1 MSKQSQAYQAA
12 YGSLNDEQRRAVDK
26 IDGPVLVI
34 AGPGTGK
41 TQLLTTRIGRILE
54 LSDSAAENILCLTF
68 SESAARTMQERLA
81 AMIGPA
87 AYDVTISTY
96 HGFGSELIRR
106 YPDLFSLSEDARPA
120 DDLMLDRTVRE
131 VLNSLDYSNPLKSDF
146 YVHDLK
152 ELISGYK
159 RALITPELLESICKQ
174 NLVFIIAASKL
185 VNQYLKAGERITKG
199 QLAAY
204 ESLLQDSTSLPGD
217 APESITPLRTLW
229 LEDLGKSLDVVHAS
243 GKMTALSKWKTAWLE
258 NDGDGS
264 FVVKS
269 PRVNNRQISAADIFN
284 SYNKLLEQ
292 YNLFDYDDMIM
303 MAIKGLE
310 RNKDIKLTLQER
322 YQFILLDEFQD
333 TNEAQLRLVELLADN
348 PINEGRPNVLAVGDD
363 DQAIYSFQGAHYSH
377 MRRFF
382 DSYRDVELV
391 SLKTNYRSTP
401 GIVAFSSAVRSQ
413 ISEGLDLA
421 PKLLES
427 HTDTSKE
434 QLMRIELNLDSEHL
448 AWTAK
453 HIHKLIDEG
462 HKAEDIAV
470 LAPKHRLLRELI
482 PYLHVENIPVSY
494 DQKDNILEND
504 QIVELIT
511 QARLVLAL
519 SLQDNMLADSLW
531 PVVLSYRHWQLPTS
545 LLWKLSW
552 QARDERRS
560 WTELVLE
567 STELRNI
574 GLFFIKLSQIT
585 EYTSFELILNYLVG
599 SLPLEIND
607 PKLKQYSSP
616 FFVKNFESLNKQS
629 EFVSAN
635 EWRLLGHL
643 SILRTRAKASSEEGL
658 NLQGLVRFVDAYDQA
673 DLRIIDTSPFQESD
687 DAVKL
692 MTAFASKGQEYKT
705 VIIIDLVDEIWGGK
719 SRSQSSKIA
728 LPQNLK
734 QVKLDINVDDEK
746 LRLLFVA
753 ISRARERL
761 VLVGYKSDLVG
772 KEASHLRYL
781 NEHEEDGKL
790 ISPLLPEQTKEIISH
805 HTPEVSVED
814 LRPVWF
820 SDHLDRSSPDRR
832 ALLEDRLKLFKLSA
846 TKLNAFSDIPRGGP
860 TQFYLDSIL
869 QFPSAP
875 SLSSQFGSAI
885 HGTLDWQFKQT
896 AKLGTTPKLEDILA
910 EFETRLRKRRLETH
924 DLEQLLKRGK
934 ECLGEYLT
942 QTEIING
949 KNDLSEE
956 SFETNLNGARLVG
969 EIDRLIVNDNDK
981 SLHIIDFKTG
991 QSYDR
996 WTGDIKPFHHARQLY
1011 FYKLL
1016 IETDQ
1021 RFKNYHVDG
1030 ATIQFVEPDKDDGKI
1045 KSITLHFN
1053 EAESIKLN
1061 EYIALVWEKI
1071 MTLDFPDCSAYPDTL
1086 KGIKQFEASLVKN

>member
-1 MSKQSQAYQAA
+1 MSKQSQAYRAA
-12 YGSLNDEQRRAVDK
+12 YGSLNNEQRRAVDK
-26 IDGPVLVI
+26 IDGPVLVV

-54 LSDSAAENILCLTF
+54 LSDSAPENILCLTF

-81 AMIGPA
+81 TMIGSS
-87 AYDVTISTY
+87 AYDITISTY

-106 YPDLFSLSEDARPA
+106 YPDLFNLNEEARPA
-120 DDLMLDRTVRE
+120 DDLMLDRIVRE
-131 VLNSLDYSNPLKSDF
+131 VIDDLDYSNPLKSDF
-146 YVHDLK
+146 FVRDLK

-159 RALITPELLESICKQ
+159 RALITPEQLESVCKQ
-174 NLVFIIAASKL
+174 NLIFIVAASKL

-199 QLAAY
+199 QLLAY
-204 ESLLQDSTSLPGD
+204 ESLLQDSANLPD
-217 APESITPLRTLW
+217 TAPELITPLKTLW
-229 LEDLGKSLDVVHAS
+229 LEALGQSLDEVHAS
-243 GKMTALSKWKTAWLE
+243 GKMSALSKWKTTWLE
-258 NDGDGS
+258 NDGEGN

-269 PRVNNRQISAADIFN
+269 PRLNNRQIAAAGIFN

-292 YNLFDYDDMIM
+292 YDLFDYDDMIM

-310 RNKDIKLTLQER
+310 SNSDIKLTLQER

-382 DSYRDVELV
+382 ESYQDVELIN
-391 SLKTNYRSTP
+391 LKTNYRSTP
-401 GIVAFSSAVRSQ
+401 GIVELSSAIRSQ

-427 HTDTSKE
+427 STDSKKE
-434 QLMRIELNLDSEHL
+434 QLMRVELSLDSEHL

-453 HIHKLIDEG
+453 HIRKLIDEG

-482 PYLHVENIPVSY
+482 PYLHVEHIPVSY
-494 DQKDNILEND
+494 DQKDNILENE

-511 QARLVLAL
+511 QSRLVLAL
-519 SLQDNMLADSLW
+519 AVQDNSIADSLW

-545 LLWKLSW
+545 TLWKLSW

-560 WTELVLE
+560 WTEIVLE
-567 STELRNI
+567 TSELKNI
-574 GLFFIKLSQIT
+574 GLFFIKLSQIC
-585 EYTSFELILNYLVG
+585 EYTSFELMLNYLVG

-607 PKLKQYSSP
+607 QRLKQYTSP
-616 FFVKNFESLNKQS
+616 FFAKNFESLTKQS
-629 EFVSAN
+629 ESVSAS
-635 EWRLLGHL
+635 EWRLLGQL

-658 NLQGLVRFVDAYDQA
+658 NLHGLVSFIDSYNEA
-673 DLRIIDTSPFQESD
+673 DLRIIDTSPFQENT

-719 SRSQSSKIA
+719 SRSQSSKIS
-728 LPQNLK
+728 LPQNL
-734 QVKLDINVDDEK
+734 QHVRLDVNADDEK

-761 VLVGYKSDLVG
+761 LMVSYKSDLAG
-772 KEASHLRYL
+772 KQASHLRYL
-781 NEHEEDGKL
+781 NEHEEEDRL
-790 ISPLLPEQTKEIISH
+790 VSPLLPEQSKQVI
-805 HTPEVSVED
+805 TPSAPEASVED
-814 LRPVWF
+814 LQPVWF
-820 SDHLDRSSPDRR
+820 SEHLDRSSPDRR
-832 ALLEDRLKLFKLSA
+832 SLLEDRLKLFKLSA
-846 TKLNAFSDIPRGGP
+846 TKLNAFSDLSRGGP

-875 SLSSQFGSAI
+875 SLSSQFGSAV

-896 AKLGTTPKLEDILA
+896 IRQGREPKLEEVFA
-910 EFETRLRKRRLETH
+910 EFETRLRKRRLEIH

-934 ECLGEYLT
+934 DCLTEYFSQT
-942 QTEIING
+942 QISNG

-956 SFETNLNGARLVG
+956 SFDANINGARLVG
-969 EIDRLIVNDNDK
+969 EIDRLIVNDTDK

-1016 IETDQ
+1016 IETNP
-1021 RFKNYHVDG
+1021 RYKNYRIDG

-1045 KSITLHFN
+1045 KNISLQFN
-1053 EAESIKLN
+1053 EIESEKLSQ
-1061 EYIALVWEKI
+1061 YIALVWEKI
-1071 MTLDFPDCSAYPDTL
+1071 MNLDFPDCSAYPDTL
-1086 KGIKQFEASLVKN
+1086 KGIKQFEADLANS